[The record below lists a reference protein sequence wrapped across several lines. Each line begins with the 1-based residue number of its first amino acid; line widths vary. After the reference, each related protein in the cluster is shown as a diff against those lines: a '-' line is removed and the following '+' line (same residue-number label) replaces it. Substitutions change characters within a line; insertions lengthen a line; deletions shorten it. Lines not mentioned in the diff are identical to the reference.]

1 VYELCTAD
9 APPAER
15 DIPPHV
21 EAGRFVP
28 ERLNFHYGFRV
39 TLSAHERY
47 GAPPGVS
54 AALKGSVRSM
64 GSSDPVRDA
73 DPPRPASG
81 LGEWLFHMLGSVR
94 FLMMA
99 SGAAFIAVVNALIGY
114 GIWQHHGEA
123 TEAAKRSTRNL
134 ARVLEEQAV
143 RTVTSV
149 DQLFG
154 DLLYVLDVH
163 PEGRQGGSA
172 AIYDHL
178 RNRRDAIG
186 QINDLVVVDDR
197 GMILHHS
204 ADTNP
209 PGLDLTDRPY
219 FAVHRHGRSNNLYIG
234 PPIASRVFPG
244 TYVIPMSRRWTR
256 PDGSFGGV
264 VVAMVNPSNLGSSF
278 ENMRLGVEGTVT
290 LALADGTVLVHRPWD
305 ESDRRLT
312 HLGDWRDVYA
322 VAQTRGEGTLETT
335 QPGDGRPSI
344 AAFRRVHDYPFT
356 VVTTV
361 PKEEALADWR
371 RDSIVWGLLGL
382 AMSVVIAV
390 LTWYV
395 ERQQARRD
403 QDQAKLARAS
413 RRIKGILDSM
423 VDAVVTIDARG
434 RIETFNPAAERMFGY
449 AEPEVVGK
457 SVGVLIPETFRMD
470 HDRYM
475 TGYRPDIGSRI
486 IGNDREVL
494 ALRRDGSTF
503 PMNLAVSEL
512 RLDGDEGGGPRVFV
526 GVIRDITKR
535 KQQEAEILASKSQAE
550 MANRAKSE
558 FLANMSHELRTPL
571 NAIIGFSEILDSEF
585 FGKLNERQKSCA
597 KDIHDSG
604 KHLLDIV
611 NAVLDMSK
619 IESGRYVLNE
629 EVIDPCE
636 ALGQCLMMVRD
647 RAQDNGVELRNEM
660 TAGIPNVWVDRRAF
674 KQVILNLL
682 SNAVKFTPA
691 GGNVTVSAVIG
702 EDGSLSVTVADTGI
716 GIAKEF
722 MAHLFQPF
730 RQADNSAS
738 RQYEGTGLGLSISKN
753 FMELHGGSLVCV
765 SEPGVGT
772 TMTARLPAGRIVK
785 PGAAQAMA
793 LEKAERG

>member
-1 VYELCTAD
+1 
-9 APPAER
+9 
-15 DIPPHV
+15 
-21 EAGRFVP
+21 
-28 ERLNFHYGFRV
+28 
-39 TLSAHERY
+39 
-47 GAPPGVS
+47 
-54 AALKGSVRSM
+54 M
-64 GSSDPVRDA
+64 GISDPVREA

-99 SGAAFIAVVNALIGY
+99 SGAAFIVVVNGLIGY
-114 GIWQHHGEA
+114 GIWQHRGESV
-123 TEAAKRSTRNL
+123 EAAERSTRNL
-134 ARVLEEQAV
+134 TRVLEEQAV
-143 RTVTSV
+143 RTAASV
-149 DQLFG
+149 NQLFD

-163 PEGRQGGSA
+163 PEGRKGGSA

-178 RNRRDAIG
+178 RRRRDAVG
-186 QINDLVVVDDR
+186 PINGLVVVDER

-204 ADTNP
+204 VDTNP

-219 FAVHRHGRSNNLYIG
+219 FAVHRQGKDGGLYIG
-234 PPIASRVFPG
+234 APMPSRVVPG
-244 TYVIPMSRRWTR
+244 TQVIPMSRRWDR

-264 VVAMVNPSNLGSSF
+264 VVAMVSPLQLGASF
-278 ENMRLGVEGTVT
+278 ETMRLGLEGTVT
-290 LALADGTVLVHRPWD
+290 LALSDGTVLVHRPWD
-305 ESDRRLT
+305 EKDRPLK
-312 HLGDWRDVYA
+312 HLGDWRDVHAA
-322 VAQTRGEGTLETT
+322 VQARDEGTLETV
-335 QPGDGRPSI
+335 QPSDGRPSI
-344 AAFRRVHDYPFT
+344 AGFRRVHDYPLT

-361 PKEEALADWR
+361 PKDEALADWR
-371 RDSIVWGLLGL
+371 RDSTVWALMGL
-382 AMSVVIAV
+382 AMTIVIAV

-403 QDQAKLARAS
+403 QDQETLARAS
-413 RRIKGILDSM
+413 RRIRGILTSM

-449 AEPEVVGK
+449 REAEVVGQ
-457 SVGVLIPETFRMD
+457 SVGILIPETFRMD

-475 TGYRPDIGSRI
+475 SGYRPDVGSRI

-494 ALRRDGSTF
+494 ALRRDGTTF

-512 RLDGDEGGGPRVFV
+512 RLDGTQKDADGSGGPRVFV

-619 IESGRYVLNE
+619 IESGRYELTE
-629 EVIDPCE
+629 EVIDPGE
-636 ALGQCLMMVRD
+636 ALAQCLMMVRD
-647 RAQDNGVELRNEM
+647 RAQDNGVELRN
-660 TAGIPNVWVDRRAF
+660 ALAGGIPNVWVDRRAF

-682 SNAVKFTPA
+682 SNAVKFTPT
-691 GGNVTVSAVIG
+691 GGSVTVSAGIG
-702 EDGSLSVTVADTGI
+702 EDGSLFLLVTDTGI

-722 MAHLFQPF
+722 MEHLFQPF

-753 FMELHGGSLVCV
+753 FMELHGGSLTCT

-772 TMTARLPAGRIVK
+772 TMTVRLPAGRIVK
-785 PGAAQAMA
+785 PGAARPLAMETA
-793 LEKAERG
+793 AAERGS

>member
-1 VYELCTAD
+1 M
-9 APPAER
+9 APVR
-15 DIPPHV
+15 
-21 EAGRFVP
+21 
-28 ERLNFHYGFRV
+28 
-39 TLSAHERY
+39 
-47 GAPPGVS
+47 S
-54 AALKGSVRSM
+54 AAPGESVRSM
-64 GSSDPVRDA
+64 GISDPIRQA
-73 DPPRPASG
+73 APPRPASG

-99 SGAAFIAVVNALIGY
+99 SGAAFIVVVNGLIGY
-114 GIWQHHGEA
+114 GIWQHRAESV
-123 TEAAKRSTRNL
+123 EAAERSTRNL

-143 RTVTSV
+143 RTAASV
-149 DQLFG
+149 NQLFD
-154 DLLYVLDVH
+154 DLLYVLDIH

-178 RNRRDAIG
+178 RRRRDALGAITG
-186 QINDLVVVDDR
+186 LVVVDER
-197 GMILHHS
+197 GMILHHT
-204 ADTNP
+204 ADTSP
-209 PGLDLTDRPY
+209 PGVDLTDRPY
-219 FAVHRHGRSNNLYIG
+219 FAVHQHGKKDGLHIG
-234 PPIASRVFPG
+234 PPIPSRVVPG
-244 TYVIPMSRRWTR
+244 TQVIPMSRRWTR
-256 PDGSFGGV
+256 PDGSFRGV
-264 VVAMVNPSNLGSSF
+264 VVAMVNPSQLGANF
-278 ENMRLGVEGTVT
+278 ETMRLGLEGTVT
-290 LALADGTVLVHRPWD
+290 LALSDGTVLVHRPWD
-305 ESDRRLT
+305 RMDRFPK
-312 HLGDWRDVYA
+312 HLGDWRDVHA
-322 VAQTRGEGTLETT
+322 AMQASGEGTLETV
-335 QPGDGRPSI
+335 QPSDGRPAI
-344 AAFRRVHDYPFT
+344 ASVRRVHGYPLT

-361 PKEEALADWR
+361 PKDEALADWR
-371 RDSIVWGLLGL
+371 RDSTVWVLMGL
-382 AMSVVIAV
+382 AMTVVIAV

-403 QDQAKLARAS
+403 QDQETLARAS
-413 RRIKGILDSM
+413 RRIRGILTSM

-449 AEPEVVGK
+449 TEAEVVGK
-457 SVGVLIPETFRMD
+457 SVGILIPETYRMD

-475 TGYRPDIGSRI
+475 SGYRPDVGSRI

-494 ALRRDGSTF
+494 ALRRDGTTF

-512 RLDGDEGGGPRVFV
+512 RLDGTQKDGDQKDGDGSGGPRVFV

-597 KDIHDSG
+597 KDIHDGG

-619 IESGRYVLNE
+619 IEAGRYELTE
-629 EVIDPCE
+629 EVIDPGE
-636 ALGQCLMMVRD
+636 AMAQCVMMVRD
-647 RAQDNGVELRNEM
+647 RAQSNGVELRN
-660 TAGIPNVWVDRRAF
+660 TLAGGIPNVWVDRRAF
-674 KQVILNLL
+674 KQVLLNLL

-691 GGNVTVSAVIG
+691 GGSVTVSAGIG
-702 EDGSLSVTVADTGI
+702 EDGGLSLTVADTGI

-722 MAHLFQPF
+722 MEHLFQPF

-753 FMELHGGSLVCV
+753 FMELHGGSLTCT
-765 SEPGVGT
+765 SELGVGT
-772 TMTARLPAGRIVK
+772 TMTVRLPADRVVK
-785 PGAAQAMA
+785 PGAARSIAMEA
-793 LEKAERG
+793 AKAVRES